1 MQDNQPRT
9 AFLVP
14 PFPALAAEHHVTDC
28 TAATGGVVIDL
39 DAGGEWTLQLYSED
53 QARALIT
60 AAGKAAAM
68 FAAADTFRRQQ
79 PEVTAAAD
87 CDALEH
93 SI

>member
-9 AFLVP
+9 AFLVTAWP
-14 PFPALAAEHHVTDC
+14 DLAAEHHVTDY
-28 TAATGGVVIDL
+28 TAGTGCVVIDL
-39 DAGGEWTLQLYSED
+39 DAGGEFKLQLYSED

-68 FAAADTFRRQQ
+68 FAADTFRRQQ
-79 PEVTAAAD
+79 PDVTTAAD

>member
-9 AFLVP
+9 AFMVP

-28 TAATGGVVIDL
+28 TAGTGCVVINL

-68 FAAADTFRRQQ
+68 FAADTFRRQQ
-79 PEVTAAAD
+79 PDVTAAAD